1 MKKPPFSGLLAR
13 TLVDSMEVRPEA
25 AYLYDAV
32 MLYVEAV
39 NNLSKKQ
46 YDYRNGDLIISQLI
60 GRTYNSAMGF
70 KVYMDMNGDAEG
82 KTKNITLK
90 FKRGFDFTSSGNYT
104 LLYKNFSNGITGL
117 VPIGRFYLNQTGPVS
132 GIPFLKL
139 KSEIPWPGEG
149 GPPVDQPPCGFHNE
163 RCPSSNFCDL
173 MLGVIGGLL
182 GVFLVV
188 GGVAYRN
195 WRYEQEL
202 DSLLWKID
210 FKELQLEDA
219 FSSVDATDHQD
230 PNIYRGR
237 NSQISLSS
245 NNENELRSVLQ

>member
-1 MKKPPFSGLLAR
+1 
-13 TLVDSMEVRPEA
+13 
-25 AYLYDAV
+25 
-32 MLYVEAV
+32 
-39 NNLSKKQ
+39 
-46 YDYRNGDLIISQLI
+46 
-60 GRTYNSAMGF
+60 
-70 KVYMDMNGDAEG
+70 
-82 KTKNITLK
+82 
-90 FKRGFDFTSSGNYT
+90 
-104 LLYKNFSNGITGL
+104 
-117 VPIGRFYLNQTGPVS
+117 
-132 GIPFLKL
+132 
-139 KSEIPWPGEG
+139 
-149 GPPVDQPPCGFHNE
+149 
-163 RCPSSNFCDL
+163 

>member
-82 KTKNITLK
+82 KTKNKTLKEDLILQLQGITL
-90 FKRGFDFTSSGNYT
+90 FYTRTSVMASPVWFLSGGF
-104 LLYKNFSNGITGL
+104 I
-117 VPIGRFYLNQTGPVS
+117 
-132 GIPFLKL
+132 
-139 KSEIPWPGEG
+139 
-149 GPPVDQPPCGFHNE
+149 
-163 RCPSSNFCDL
+163 
-173 MLGVIGGLL
+173 
-182 GVFLVV
+182 
-188 GGVAYRN
+188 
-195 WRYEQEL
+195 
-202 DSLLWKID
+202 
-210 FKELQLEDA
+210 
-219 FSSVDATDHQD
+219 
-230 PNIYRGR
+230 
-237 NSQISLSS
+237 
-245 NNENELRSVLQ
+245 